1 MQELEE
7 FLEKQKDLNI
17 KMMRDM
23 LQTQSLIQH
32 NLSIGLDSLKKCI
45 ENLPN
50 KIVPKQGLQ
59 SRITIQRQNQHQFIL
74 SQLGHKNFISY
85 LNLEEEIKEIY
96 RERMFNLSVSMRD
109 MNGDLIEDEDCPIFL
124 RIYTSEKFPKEVYS
138 NIRGKPIF
146 KGQTQILLRGKGE
159 FQRISITEVSS
170 HFPSGKFLLV
180 IFSEK
185 QYVKPY
191 IIDNLIVKAKKLLK

>member
-17 KMMRDM
+17 NMLTDI

-45 ENLPN
+45 ENLPT

-59 SRITIQRQNQHQFIL
+59 SRITIHRQNQHQFIL
-74 SQLGHKNFISY
+74 SQLNHKNFISY

-96 RERMFNLSVSMRD
+96 RDRMFNLSVSLRD
-109 MNGDLIEDEDCPIFL
+109 MNGDLIQDEDCPIFL
-124 RIYTSEKFPKEVYS
+124 RIYTSEKFPKEVDS

-146 KGQTQILLRGKGE
+146 KGQTKILFRGKGE

-185 QYVKPY
+185 SYIKPY

>member
-17 KMMRDM
+17 KMLTDI

-32 NLSIGLDSLKKCI
+32 NLSIGLDSLKKCV
-45 ENLPN
+45 ENLPT

-59 SRITIQRQNQHQFIL
+59 SRITIHRQNQHQFIL
-74 SQLGHKNFISY
+74 SQLSHKNFISY

-96 RERMFNLSVSMRD
+96 RDRMFNLSVSLRD
-109 MNGDLIEDEDCPIFL
+109 MNGDLIQDEDCPIFL
-124 RIYTSEKFPKEVYS
+124 RIYTSEKFPKEVDS
-138 NIRGKPIF
+138 NIRGKPIL
-146 KGQTQILLRGKGE
+146 KGQTKILIRGKAE

-185 QYVKPY
+185 FYIKPF